1 MMKLT
6 NKILNVNKRRTSMR
20 LCCKEWTA
28 LDAICA
34 KERLSRNQLISMIEN
49 HKNQKLGLSYS
60 TRLFA
65 LLYYQCAANSKK
77 VDIGSIIK
85 DLS

>member
-1 MMKLT
+1 MKLT
-6 NKILNVNKRRTSMR
+6 NKILNVNNRRTSMR

-28 LDAICA
+28 LDAICT
-34 KERLSRNQLISMIEN
+34 KERLNRNQLISMIEN
-49 HKNQKLGLSYS
+49 NKNQKLGLSYS

-65 LLYYQCAANSKK
+65 LLYYQSAADNKK
-77 VDIGSIIK
+77 VDVGTIIK